1 MSEQAGVRLE
11 HFQRLHEM
19 REGRAPWPDDLD
31 LDRLVDALIEEME
44 ALVRAIDAH
53 RV

>member
-1 MSEQAGVRLE
+1 MNLSHFEQ
-11 HFQRLHEM
+11 LHEM
-19 REGRAPWPDDLD
+19 REGRRAWPEDLD
-31 LDRLVDALIEEME
+31 LDRFLDALIEEME